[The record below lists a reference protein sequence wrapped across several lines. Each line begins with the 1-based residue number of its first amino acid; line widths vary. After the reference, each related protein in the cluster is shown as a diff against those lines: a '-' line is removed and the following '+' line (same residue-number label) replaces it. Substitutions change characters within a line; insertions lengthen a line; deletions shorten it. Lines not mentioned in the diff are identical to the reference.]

1 MTSPKSAGAAPDG
14 REPITRMELMISY
27 VLRGGVLL
35 SAAVILCGITLAAV
49 TRDTGY
55 APIQPHHLPDILA
68 FHPAAGPGYF
78 PTAPAAVLQAALIGK
93 PYAIIGLGMLLLIA
107 TPVLRVALSV
117 VFFLAQRDWLYAGI
131 TVFVLTVL
139 LISMIVGVG

>member
-1 MTSPKSAGAAPDG
+1 MMPAEPAGASDERG
-14 REPITRMELMISY
+14 QITRMELVISY

-35 SAAVILCGITLAAV
+35 SAAVVLYGLALVTV

-78 PTAPAAVLQAALIGK
+78 PTAPAAVLRAALVRK

-107 TPVLRVALSV
+107 TPVVRVALSV

-131 TVFVLTVL
+131 TVFVLAVL
-139 LISMIVGVG
+139 LLSVIVGVG

>member
-1 MTSPKSAGAAPDG
+1 MMPPGPAGASDG
-14 REPITRMELMISY
+14 REPITRMELMISH
-27 VLRGGVLL
+27 VLRGGVLV
-35 SAAVILCGITLAAV
+35 SAAVILYGLALVAA

-78 PTAPAAVLQAALIGK
+78 PTAPATVLQAALAGK

-131 TVFVLTVL
+131 TVFVLAVL
-139 LISMIVGVG
+139 LLSLIVGVG

>member
-1 MTSPKSAGAAPDG
+1 MMSPEPAGAPDG

-55 APIQPHHLPDILA
+55 APIQAHHLPDILA
-68 FHPAAGPGYF
+68 FHPSTGPGYF
-78 PTAPAAVLQAALIGK
+78 PTAPAAVLRAALVGK

-117 VFFLAQRDWLYAGI
+117 VFFLAQRDWLYVAI
-131 TVFVLTVL
+131 TVFVLAVL
-139 LISMIVGVG
+139 LLSLIVGVG

>member
-1 MTSPKSAGAAPDG
+1 MMPPEPVGAPDG
-14 REPITRMELMISY
+14 REPITRMELVISY

-35 SAAVILCGITLAAV
+35 SAAVILYGLSLAAA

-78 PTAPAAVLQAALIGK
+78 PTTPATVLRAALAGK

-131 TVFVLTVL
+131 TVFVLAVL
-139 LISMIVGVG
+139 LLSLIVGVG

>member
-1 MTSPKSAGAAPDG
+1 MNSAESAGAPDG
-14 REPITRMELMISY
+14 REPITRMELVVSY

-35 SAAVILCGITLAAV
+35 SAAVILCGIMVAAV

-55 APIQPHHLPDILA
+55 APIRPHHLSDILA
-68 FHPAAGPGYF
+68 FHAGAGPGYF
-78 PTAPAAVLQAALIGK
+78 PTDPAAVIQAALVGK

-117 VFFLAQRDWLYAGI
+117 VFFLAQRDWLYVGI
-131 TVFVLTVL
+131 TVFVLAVL
-139 LISMIVGVG
+139 LLSLIAGVG

>member
-139 LISMIVGVG
+139 LASLIVGVG

>member
-1 MTSPKSAGAAPDG
+1 MMPAETAGAPDG
-14 REPITRMELMISY
+14 REPITRMELMISQ

-35 SAAVILCGITLAAV
+35 SAGVILCGITLAAI

-55 APIQPHHLPDILA
+55 APIRPHQLSDILA

-78 PTAPAAVLQAALIGK
+78 PTDPAAVLRAALAGK

-131 TVFVLTVL
+131 TVFVLAVL
-139 LISMIVGVG
+139 LLSLIVGVG

>member
-1 MTSPKSAGAAPDG
+1 MTPHERAGAADG
-14 REPITRMELMISY
+14 MEAITRMELVISY

-35 SAAVILCGITLAAV
+35 SAAIILCGFVLGAAM
-49 TRDTGY
+49 RDTGY
-55 APIQPHHLPDILA
+55 ASIRPHHLSDMLA
-68 FHPAAGPGYF
+68 FHQRTGPGYF
-78 PTAPAAVLQAALIGK
+78 PTAPGVVLQDALGGR

-117 VFFLAQRDWLYAGI
+117 IFFVVQRDWLYVGI

-139 LISMIVGVG
+139 LVSLVAGIG

>member
-1 MTSPKSAGAAPDG
+1 MMPPSPAGASAE

-35 SAAVILCGITLAAV
+35 SAAVILCGIALAAA

-55 APIQPHHLPDILA
+55 ATIQPHHLPDILA
-68 FHPAAGPGYF
+68 FHATAGPGYF
-78 PTAPAAVLQAALIGK
+78 PTAPAAALRDALAGK
-93 PYAIIGLGMLLLIA
+93 PYAIIGAGMLMLIA

-117 VFFLAQRDWLYAGI
+117 FFFLAQRDWLYAGI
-131 TVFVLTVL
+131 TVFVLSVL
-139 LISMIVGVG
+139 LLSLFAGIG